1 MIDKKVEQNFENE
14 SSSDEPPAALVE
26 EVKEEEIED
35 NGIEPSGANL
45 SSNLAEDNQLN
56 DF

>member
-14 SSSDEPPAALVE
+14 SSSDEPPAAPVE